1 HSDGP
6 PLAPTGRSATRTCS
20 VRSGAIRSTSARVTT
35 STPARSARGSC
46 TRFVPCFA
54 WLGQPRLQ
62 RLEPR
67 QPLTLTGNCS
77 TRYPAFRPP
86 STNSRLLSLIN
97 ESSSS
102 CTLFCS
108 AYFAERRVRSACSS
122 PGTPQARMTRRG
134 AVSEV
139 PVYTTVEPPYADANA
154 SVIVLSLVRIAPPSW
169 YYASP
174 ISC

>member
-1 HSDGP
+1 M
-6 PLAPTGRSATRTCS
+6 RN
-20 VRSGAIRSTSARVTT
+20 TSARVTT
-35 STPARSARGSC
+35 STPARSARGSW

-54 WLGQPRLQ
+54 WLGQPRLH

-67 QPLTLTGNCS
+67 QPFTLTGNCS

-97 ESSSS
+97 GSSSA

-139 PVYTTVEPPYADANA
+139 PVYTTVEPPYADGRVYGDLADGE
-154 SVIVLSLVRIAPPSW
+154 VPVYTTVGV
-169 YYASP
+169 
-174 ISC
+174 

>member
-1 HSDGP
+1 M
-6 PLAPTGRSATRTCS
+6 RN
-20 VRSGAIRSTSARVTT
+20 TSARVTT
-35 STPARSARGSC
+35 STPGGSARGSW

-54 WLGQPRLQ
+54 WLGQPRLH

-97 ESSSS
+97 GSSSS

-122 PGTPQARMTRRG
+122 LGTPQARMTRRV

-139 PVYTTVEPPYADANA
+139 HVSRAVEPQYADGKP
-154 SVIVLSLVRIAPPSW
+154 SVIL
-169 YYASP
+169 
-174 ISC
+174 